1 MAHSMGNRCVQ
12 YFLHWLKLSD
22 PSFLDQNIHSFLAL
36 GPPFL
41 GAPKTIR
48 SLIVGDA
55 MGLEVLFF
63 WFIAQKTF
71 FKIT

>member
-1 MAHSMGNRCVQ
+1 MGNRCIQ
-12 YFLHWLKLSD
+12 YFLRWATQRY
-22 PSFLDQNIHSFLAL
+22 PNFLEENVHAFLAL

-55 MGLEVLFF
+55 MGLEVEFTNSL
-63 WFIAQKTF
+63 
-71 FKIT
+71 